1 MYDNNINKWKL
12 GDKRKLL
19 FTIECQLMDI
29 EVMTELERIPF
40 DDHNRD
46 NCFRQELLAYAKVS
60 EMWWK
65 DEVIYIFYSILP
77 QTPY

>member
-1 MYDNNINKWKL
+1 
-12 GDKRKLL
+12 
-19 FTIECQLMDI
+19 MDI

-60 EMWWK
+60 EM
-65 DEVIYIFYSILP
+65 
-77 QTPY
+77 